1 MKLAVHEHDR
11 KPDEAFRTALADAVS
26 EKLSRISPR
35 VRSVA
40 VSIRD
45 LNGPRGGI
53 DQEVR
58 VVAELVTGR
67 KIVVRHRSA
76 NVTHDIAATI
86 RRVVRAARS
95 ELARRRTRLRGERRN
110 RDEVLAA

>member
-11 KPDEAFRTALADAVS
+11 KPDEALRTALADAIS
-26 EKLSRISPR
+26 EKLLRISPK

-58 VVAELVTGR
+58 VIAELVTGR
-67 KIVVRHRSA
+67 KIIVRHRSA
-76 NVTHDIAATI
+76 KVTHDIAATI

-95 ELARRRTRLRGERRN
+95 ELARRRTLRRREG
-110 RDEVLAA
+110 RQREDVLAA